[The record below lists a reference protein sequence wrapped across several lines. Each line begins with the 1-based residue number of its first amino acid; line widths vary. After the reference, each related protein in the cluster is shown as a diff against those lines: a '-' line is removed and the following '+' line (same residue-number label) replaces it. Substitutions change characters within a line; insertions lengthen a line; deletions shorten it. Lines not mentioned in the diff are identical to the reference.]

1 MFSGS
6 VAQEPVSI
14 LYFYC
19 QIIVVRRSYLPI
31 HCLMDIWVV
40 FTLVGMNNFT
50 GNTQV
55 NVFVWIC
62 VFISL
67 EDVSMS

>member
-1 MFSGS
+1 
-6 VAQEPVSI
+6 
-14 LYFYC
+14 
-19 QIIVVRRSYLPI
+19 
-31 HCLMDIWVV
+31 MDIWVV

-50 GNTQV
+50 GNTQA

-67 EDVSMS
+67 EDVSELNHMVTIYSLF